1 MVQRVLL
8 ELRVKL
14 AVMGTPFGQIDFC
27 KHVVECHAGGMEQHV
42 LLELRVTLAVMVIP
56 FGQTNFCKHV
66 ATCHAGAVIRVA
78 WRGQPAKAA
87 AMVIIGSS
95 HGLVITANEVKPHK
109 SQKWIYKIK

>member
-1 MVQRVLL
+1 MQQHSGQIGGFTQLVVQCHAGGTEQYVFMEVRVN
-8 ELRVKL
+8 L
-14 AVMGTPFGQIDFC
+14 AVMGT
-27 KHVVECHAGGMEQHV
+27 
-42 LLELRVTLAVMVIP
+42 L

-78 WRGQPAKAA
+78 WRGQPATAA

-109 SQKWIYKIK
+109 SQKWIYKVK

>member
-42 LLELRVTLAVMVIP
+42 LLDLHVTLAVMVIP

-66 ATCHAGAVIRVA
+66 AKCHAGAAIRVA

-87 AMVIIGSS
+87 ATVIIGSS
-95 HGLVITANEVKPHK
+95 HGLVITVNEVKA
-109 SQKWIYKIK
+109 SQKPKMDLQN